1 VNRLLKKW
9 LANVALNIIIN
20 MVILMMLAGYLES
33 MIHLSGIP
41 AAFLTSIVLSV
52 LNLFV
57 RPVLILLSL
66 PVTVMTLGFF
76 IFIINALMLYLTS
89 VIMGPAFDLNGFG
102 SALIVSIIMSLCQLI
117 IQTFIVKPSKRR

>member
-1 VNRLLKKW
+1 MLKKW

>member
-1 VNRLLKKW
+1 MNRLLKKW